1 MLFFQINT
9 FMTWQGELDTA
20 VLKQKTHSAVMS
32 RILADSQNAVGS
44 SIFYREELQ
53 QVSLL

>member
-9 FMTWQGELDTA
+9 FMTWQSELDAA

-53 QVSLL
+53 RVSLL